1 MLTRTIAALSLIAA
15 AATSVIAAPAATA
28 SVCTVN
34 DDGVN
39 YRGGPGPN
47 YPVFGTVNK
56 GQNLNYRGR
65 TGDWIMGDL
74 WGGRTGVW
82 IYTAYLDC

>member
-1 MLTRTIAALSLIAA
+1 MLTRTIALLSLIAA
-15 AATSVIAAPAATA
+15 AATSATAAPAATA

-34 DDGVN
+34 DNGVN
-39 YRGGPGPN
+39 YRAGPGPN
-47 YPVFGTVNK
+47 YQAFGTVNR

-74 WGGRTGVW
+74 WGGRTV
-82 IYTAYLDC
+82 TAA